1 MAQRT
6 AGITAR
12 INSGKGA
19 RGRPFSVTVTCSERD
34 EKMRKTWFAAGALAL
49 ALSASASTAEA
60 GCLKGALIGGL
71 GGHLMGHGVAGAAA
85 GCAVG
90 HYRGRSRARAAYRD
104 DYRGSSYTRGDY
116 NRAGY
121 SGVNRY

>member
-1 MAQRT
+1 MAD
-6 AGITAR
+6 ITPR
-12 INSGKGA
+12 IRYRKGRLRA
-19 RGRPFSVTVTCSERD
+19 PFLVSVTCSERD
-34 EKMRKTWFAAGALAL
+34 LEMRKTWFAAGALAL
-49 ALSASASTAEA
+49 ALSASTAEA

-104 DYRGSSYTRGDY
+104 DYRGSGYARGDY